1 MADKEK
7 FRDSVSTID
16 KEGKRIWVF
25 PKKPKGN
32 LYRWRTAVSVF
43 LLAIL
48 FGTPFVKINGQPLLL
63 LNIIERKF
71 VIFGMP
77 FWPQDF
83 YIFMV
88 ATITIVVFV
97 GLFTVVF
104 GRLWCG
110 WACPQTIFMEMIF
123 RKIEYLIEGNAGEQR
138 KLNVAPM
145 SAAKF
150 FKKALKHCIF
160 FAISVILANI
170 FLAYIIGIDE
180 LQELVTSSP
189 AEHLTGFIVM
199 LLFSAIFYWVYAF
212 FREQICTMV
221 CPYGRLQ
228 GVLLDKRTIV
238 VAYDFLRGEPRGKGK
253 KTEGAGDCV
262 NCNMCVDVCPT
273 GIDIRNGT
281 QLECVNC
288 TACIDAC
295 NSVMDKVKRPRG
307 LIRYDS
313 YEGIQKG
320 TKLTFSARI
329 MGYSAILLILLTA
342 LILLFT
348 NRSALDATVLR
359 TPGVLFQELPDGR
372 LSNLYNIKVVN
383 KTFDEKPIEL
393 QMVSPKGEI
402 EIIGGG
408 LTAPPGSLCESSFF
422 IKLDKKDVPYRVTP
436 VVFVVKSGGI
446 ILEEIKSSFLGP
458 ARQKGRSNK

>member
-1 MADKEK
+1 MADTEQY
-7 FRDSVSTID
+7 RDSVSTID
-16 KEGKRIWVF
+16 KEGKRVWVF

-97 GLFTVVF
+97 VLFTVVF

-123 RKIEYLIEGNAGEQR
+123 RKIEYLIEGNAAAQR
-138 KLNVAPM
+138 KLNAAPM
-145 SAAKF
+145 SAEKF
-150 FKKALKHCIF
+150 FKKALKHGIF
-160 FAISVILANI
+160 FALSVLLSNI
-170 FLAYIIGIDE
+170 FLAYIIGIEDLKE
-180 LQELVTSSP
+180 LITSSP
-189 AEHLTGFIVM
+189 AEHLTGFLVM
-199 LLFSAIFYWVYAF
+199 LLFSAAFYWVYAF

-228 GVLLDKRTIV
+228 GVLLDKKTIV
-238 VAYDFLRGEPRGKGK
+238 VAYDFLRGEPRKKGK

-262 NCNMCVDVCPT
+262 DCNMCVDVCPT

-295 NSVMDKVKRPRG
+295 NGVMDKVKRPRG

-320 TKLTFSARI
+320 TKLSFSARI

-383 KTFDEKPIEL
+383 KTFDEKPLEL
-393 QMVSPKGEI
+393 QMISPKGEI
-402 EIIGGG
+402 EIIGGE

-422 IKLDKKDVPYRVTP
+422 IKLDKKDVPFRVTP

-458 ARQKGRSNK
+458 ARQKGR

>member
-16 KEGKRIWVF
+16 KEGKRVWVF
-25 PKKPKGN
+25 PRMPKGK

-43 LLAIL
+43 LLALL
-48 FGTPFVKINGQPLLL
+48 FGIPFIKINGQPLLL
-63 LNIIERKF
+63 LNILERKF
-71 VIFGMP
+71 VVFGMP

-88 ATITIVVFV
+88 ATLTIVVFV
-97 GLFTVVF
+97 VLFTVVF
-104 GRLWCG
+104 GRIWCG
-110 WACPQTIFMEMIF
+110 WACPQTIFMEMVF
-123 RKIEYLIEGNAGEQR
+123 RRIEYLIEGDAREQR
-138 KLNVAPM
+138 RLNEAPM
-145 SAAKF
+145 SAEKF
-150 FKKALKHCIF
+150 FKKTLKHGIF
-160 FAISVILANI
+160 FALSVILANT

-180 LQELVTSSP
+180 LKELITSSP

-199 LLFSAIFYWVYAF
+199 LLFSAVFYWIYAF

-228 GVLLDKRTIV
+228 GVLLDKKTIV
-238 VAYDFLRGEPRGKGK
+238 VAYDFLRGEPRGKSK
-253 KTEGAGDCV
+253 KAESTGDCID
-262 NCNMCVDVCPT
+262 CNMCVDVCPT

-295 NSVMDKVKRPRG
+295 NSVMDKVKKPRG

-313 YEGIQKG
+313 YEGIEKG
-320 TKLTFSARI
+320 TKLTLSARI
-329 MGYSAILLILLTA
+329 VGYSAILLILLTA

-348 NRSALDATVLR
+348 NRSVLDATVLR

-393 QMVSPKGEI
+393 KMLSPVGEI
-402 EIIGGG
+402 EIIGGS

-422 IKLDKKDVPYRVTP
+422 IKLDKKFVPFRVTP
-436 VVFVVKSGGI
+436 VVIAVMSEGVV
-446 ILEEIKSSFLGP
+446 LEEIKSSFLGP
-458 ARQKGRSNK
+458 AHQKGRLDR

>member
-16 KEGKRIWVF
+16 KEGKRVWVF
-25 PKKPKGN
+25 PKRPKGN
-32 LYRWRTAVSVF
+32 LYRWRTAVSVV

-63 LNIIERKF
+63 LNILDRKF
-71 VIFGMP
+71 VVFGMP

-88 ATITIVVFV
+88 ATLTIVVFV
-97 GLFTVVF
+97 VLFTVVF

-123 RKIEYLIEGNAGEQR
+123 RKIEYLIEGDANAQR
-138 KLNVAPM
+138 KLNAAPM
-145 SAAKF
+145 SAEKF
-150 FKKALKHCIF
+150 FKKALKHGTF
-160 FAISVILANI
+160 FVLAVILANT
-170 FLAYIIGIDE
+170 FLAYIIGVEE
-180 LQELVTSSP
+180 LKELVTSSP
-189 AEHLTGFIVM
+189 GEHLTGFIVM
-199 LLFSAIFYWVYAF
+199 LLFSAAFYWVYAF

-228 GVLLDKRTIV
+228 GVLLDKESIV
-238 VAYDFLRGEPRGKGK
+238 VAYDFKRGEPRAKMKKGEK
-253 KTEGAGDCV
+253 AGDCV
-262 NCNMCVDVCPT
+262 DCNLCVDVCPT

-295 NSVMDKVKRPRG
+295 NVVMDKVKRPRG

-313 YEGIQKG
+313 YEGIEKG
-320 TKLTFSARI
+320 TRLSFSARI

-359 TPGVLFQELPDGR
+359 TPGILFQELPDGR

-383 KTFDEKPIEL
+383 KTFEEKPIEL
-393 QMVSPKGEI
+393 QMISPKGEI
-402 EIIGGG
+402 EIIGGT
-408 LTAPPGSLCESSFF
+408 LIAPPGSLAESSFF
-422 IKLDKKDVPYRVTP
+422 IKLDKNVVPFRVTP
-436 VVFVVKSGGI
+436 VLIAVKSNGI

-458 ARQKGRSNK
+458 VHQKGR

>member
-16 KEGKRIWVF
+16 KEGKRVWVF
-25 PKKPKGN
+25 PRMPKGK

-43 LLAIL
+43 LLALL
-48 FGTPFVKINGQPLLL
+48 FGIPFIKINGQPLLL
-63 LNIIERKF
+63 LNILERKF
-71 VIFGMP
+71 VVFGMP

-88 ATITIVVFV
+88 ATLTIVVFV
-97 GLFTVVF
+97 VLFTVVF
-104 GRLWCG
+104 GRIWCG
-110 WACPQTIFMEMIF
+110 WACPQTIFMEMVF
-123 RKIEYLIEGNAGEQR
+123 RRIEYLIEGDAREQR
-138 KLNVAPM
+138 RLNEAPM
-145 SAAKF
+145 SAEKF
-150 FKKALKHCIF
+150 FKKTLKHGIF
-160 FAISVILANI
+160 FALSVILANT

-180 LQELVTSSP
+180 LKELITSSP

-199 LLFSAIFYWVYAF
+199 LLFSAVFYWIYAF

-228 GVLLDKRTIV
+228 GVLLDKKTIV
-238 VAYDFLRGEPRGKGK
+238 VAYDFLRGEPRGKSK
-253 KTEGAGDCV
+253 KAESTGDCID
-262 NCNMCVDVCPT
+262 CNMCVDVCPT

-295 NSVMDKVKRPRG
+295 NSVMDKVKKPRG

-313 YEGIQKG
+313 YEGIEKG
-320 TKLTFSARI
+320 TKLTLSARI
-329 MGYSAILLILLTA
+329 VGYSSILLILLTA

-348 NRSALDATVLR
+348 NRSVLDATVLR

-393 QMVSPKGEI
+393 KMLSPVGEI
-402 EIIGGG
+402 EIIGGS

-422 IKLDKKDVPYRVTP
+422 IKLDKKFVPFRVTP
-436 VVFVVKSGGI
+436 VVIAVMSEGVV
-446 ILEEIKSSFLGP
+446 LEEIKSSFLGP
-458 ARQKGRSNK
+458 AHQKGRLDR